1 MLHCLDTE
9 WAIRL
14 LVGTYVDEGLFEQ
27 ALHEL
32 QNLPETPENAEFIAL
47 YQAIIQGGIEG
58 SGKSDVAAATI
69 NNIAENEFSKNSAL
83 AQSVL
88 AVYKSTDYVRH
99 GATINLLANNVV
111 KIPNYKLVPNP
122 AQDQVTVMFTRYVK
136 PNQTLEIFDLQ
147 GRLVLIQKNVAQN
160 TLVNIANL
168 QTGVYFCRLSDEADV
183 VKLAVVR

>member
-1 MLHCLDTE
+1 LLHCVNTE

-14 LVGTYVDEGLFEQ
+14 LVGTYVDEHLYEQ
-27 ALHEL
+27 ALEEL
-32 QNLPETPENAEFIAL
+32 QNLPNTPDNAEFIAL
-47 YQAIIQGGIEG
+47 YQAIIEGGLEG
-58 SGKSDVAAATI
+58 SGKSSAATVTV
-69 NNIAENEFSKNSAL
+69 NTIADNAVSTHKTL

-88 AVYKSTDYVRH
+88 AIYKGSDYTRH
-99 GATINLLANNVV
+99 GAPINL
-111 KIPNYKLVPNP
+111 PNSSLLRVSAFNLLPNP